1 MISEH
6 GAASP
11 EADMR
16 DPKTLRVVLGC
27 SLCLIFTARPAARA
41 DSALSSSLSS
51 SLADELSSQTEAE
64 VGIWHRPAGPMSD
77 PLERGA
83 PPGGSYGTNKPVPQ
97 TPTSSE
103 PSSTTWGPTIRV
115 GTVVGTVDAAAVSA
129 TGLGLTLGAGHR
141 FGRLALES
149 ELTAMRLLEKGPSS
163 LHLGQSARLGV
174 IVRYDVVRTSS
185 RVAGPNTKLALFLEG
200 GASQSWTQWFEPE
213 VDERQRIVP
222 RDTRR
227 IEGQAGFGLTID
239 HRYVTSGGNS
249 GHFSWHL
256 GWRFAAP
263 SPEEPGYAC
272 RGACRLAE
280 EPMQTDNFEGSVL
293 FQSSLGFSW

>member
-11 EADMR
+11 EADMQ
-16 DPKTLRVVLGC
+16 DPKMLRVVLGC

-41 DSALSSSLSS
+41 DSSLS
-51 SLADELSSQTEAE
+51 DELSAEPEAE

-77 PLERGA
+77 PLERPA
-83 PPGGSYGTNKPVPQ
+83 PPGGSYGTATPVPQ
-97 TPTSSE
+97 TPSFSDGA
-103 PSSTTWGPTIRV
+103 SKRTWGPTIRV

-129 TGLGLTLGAGHR
+129 TGLGLSVGAGHR
-141 FGRLALES
+141 FGRLTVES

-163 LHLGQSARLGV
+163 LHLGQSERLGV
-174 IVRYDVVRTSS
+174 IVRYDVVRTTS
-185 RVAGPNTKLALFLEG
+185 RVAGPNTMLALFLEG

-213 VDERQRIVP
+213 ADEQQRIVP

-227 IEGQAGFGLTID
+227 VEGQGGFGLSID
-239 HRYVTSGGNS
+239 HRYVTSGGRT
-249 GHFSWHL
+249 GHFAWHL

-263 SPEEPGYAC
+263 SPSEPSYAC
-272 RGACRLAE
+272 RGACRLAS
-280 EPMQTDNFEGSVL
+280 EPMMETENLEGSVL
-293 FQSSLGFSW
+293 FQSSLGFTW